1 MMHGSSMGHRAF
13 CYLLVL
19 LVWAG
24 MAHAEGNYFVGEGDV
39 LRISV
44 YQNPDLETTV
54 RISGDSAILLPL
66 LGNVSVKGLTVPQVS
81 AKIAKLL
88 SDGYIV
94 NPQVNVFVAEF
105 RSKKAVILGHVRNPG
120 VYELAGPT
128 TLLELISKAGGLTE
142 NAGDSAIIKGK
153 KDDVSES
160 TRTVDIKAL
169 MEGGNLGENLAIQD
183 GNNIYINKAGFCYV
197 SGEVQRPGAYKIDN
211 KTTVIKAITLAGG
224 YTGKASR
231 RSVNMVRIINGKKK
245 TVDGASLDTSVQD
258 EDVIVVPESFF

>member
-1 MMHGSSMGHRAF
+1 MRLLRVLCCCLLALGWGIRAWADSN
-13 CYLLVL
+13 YL
-19 LVWAG
+19 
-24 MAHAEGNYFVGEGDV
+24 VGEGDV

-54 RISGDSAILLPL
+54 RVSGDRSILLPL
-66 LGNVSVKGLTVPQVS
+66 LGNVSVKGLTIPQVS

-105 RSKKAVILGHVRNPG
+105 RSKKAVILGHVKNPG

-128 TLLELISKAGGLTE
+128 TLLELISKAGGLAE
-142 NAGDSAIIKGK
+142 NAGDSALIKGK
-153 KDDVSES
+153 KEDGSETS
-160 TRTVDIKAL
+160 RTIDIKAL
-169 MEGGNLGENLAIQD
+169 LEAGNLSENLSIQD
-183 GNNIYINKAGFCYV
+183 GDNVYINKAGFCYV

-231 RSVNMVRIINGKKK
+231 RSVNLVRIINGEKK
-245 TVDGASLDTSVQD
+245 TLGSASLDTPVED
-258 EDVIVVPESFF
+258 EDIIVVPESFF